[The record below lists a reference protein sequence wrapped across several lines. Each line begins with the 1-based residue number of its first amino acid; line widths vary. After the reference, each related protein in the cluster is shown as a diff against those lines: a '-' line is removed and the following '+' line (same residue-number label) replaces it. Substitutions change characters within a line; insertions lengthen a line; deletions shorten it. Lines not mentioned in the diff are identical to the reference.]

1 MNQVSISNYSQGY
14 AYIQESMKKHQPGYY
29 AIKKILWSKHFMIIF
44 QHDHTCFFIYHE
56 YS

>member
-14 AYIQESMKKHQPGYY
+14 AYIQESMKKLQGITPL
-29 AIKKILWSKHFMIIF
+29 KKILWSKHFIIIF